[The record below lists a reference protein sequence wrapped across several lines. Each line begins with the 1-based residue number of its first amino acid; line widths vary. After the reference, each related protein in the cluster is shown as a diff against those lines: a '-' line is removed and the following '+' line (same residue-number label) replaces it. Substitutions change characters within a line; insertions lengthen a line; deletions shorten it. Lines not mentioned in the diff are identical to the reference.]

1 MIDSSRRVAVE
12 VVARC
17 EQGAFAERVLEQALA
32 RAKYPHWSTRA
43 TALAYGTLR
52 LRARLDAV
60 LGPFLSRP
68 LAEVDAPLR
77 AVLRVGA
84 YELLFA
90 DHVETA
96 QAVHA
101 LVELA
106 KDESRGGHVGLGS
119 LTNAVLRKLV
129 ANADQL
135 RVEPP
140 GLSIDQRLEG
150 WWSLPRWVAERWV
163 RRWGEEGALEL
174 AQAAGTDPH
183 VHLRVNRCRTDR
195 EQLLARLT
203 EAGVRARPSA
213 LSPWGV
219 LISGGQ
225 PERLPGFAEG
235 WFTVQDEASVAIAEL
250 TGAQPGLR
258 AIDLCA
264 APGSKATQLAEMGA
278 EVLACDIQRKRL
290 ARVDESALRMGLTI
304 ETLVAD
310 ARELP
315 GKVEPADIVLLD
327 APCSGTG
334 TLARRPDLRWRLDDE
349 RLAEV
354 QRLQRELLAAAARLV
369 KPGGVLV
376 YSTCSLEP
384 EENDEQMTWLA
395 QVGSELLPDGPADVT
410 LKPVAGQ
417 HDGFFMARR
426 RRAET

>member
-1 MIDSSRRVAVE
+1 MTDSSRRVAVE
-12 VVARC
+12 VVGRC
-17 EQGAFAERVLEQALA
+17 EQGAFADRVLEQALT
-32 RAKYPHWSTRA
+32 RAQYPHWSTRA

-52 LRARLDAV
+52 LQSRLDRI
-60 LGPFLSRP
+60 LSPFLSRP
-68 LAEVDAPLR
+68 LAELDAPLR
-77 AVLRVGA
+77 AVLRVGC

-101 LVELA
+101 LVDLA
-106 KDESRGGHVGLGS
+106 KDDTRGGHSGVGA

-129 ANADQL
+129 ANAEQL
-135 RVEPP
+135 RREPTE
-140 GLSIDQRLEG
+140 LSAIERLEG
-150 WWSLPRWVAERWV
+150 WWSLPGWLAERWLA
-163 RRWGEEGALEL
+163 RWGDEGALEL
-174 AQAAGTDPH
+174 ARAAGTDPH
-183 VHLRVNRCRTDR
+183 VHLRVNRRQASR
-195 EQLLARLT
+195 EQVLLRLT

-235 WFTVQDEASVAIAEL
+235 WFTVQDEASLAIAEL
-250 TGAQPGLR
+250 TGARPGLR

-278 EVLACDIQRKRL
+278 EVLACDVQRRRL
-290 ARVDESALRMGLTI
+290 ARVSESAARLGLAI
-304 ETLVAD
+304 ETRVAD

-315 GKVEPADIVLLD
+315 GQIEPADIVLLD

-334 TLARRPDLRWRLDDE
+334 TLARRPDLRWRLGDE
-349 RLAEV
+349 RLTEV

-369 KPGGVLV
+369 RPGGVLV

-384 EENDEQMTWLA
+384 EENEQQMTWLA
-395 QVGSELLPDGPADVT
+395 QVGGELLPDGPADVT

-426 RRAET
+426 RRATT